1 VKKKKKKITN
11 VLKLMFF
18 GRIENNEMRGE
29 EKFQTAPIYVLEKGL
44 TLT

>member
-1 VKKKKKKITN
+1 VKKKIEKITN

-18 GRIENNEMRGE
+18 RRNENKGRRGK
-29 EKFQTAPIYVLEKGL
+29 EKFQTAPIYVLEKTL